1 MLMTF
6 SEFIA
11 YLKHL
16 INYADYCSS
25 HPQTWIGCAGFWAF
39 VYLSGAF
46 IAFLVFYSTAKNLW
60 IDHKQIKAYKAKKAR
75 EAYVADTETM
85 AKHIWKGE

>member
-11 YLKHL
+11 FLKN
-16 INYADYCSS
+16 IFNYADYCAA

-39 VYLSGAF
+39 VYLSGSF
-46 IAFLVFYSTAKNLW
+46 IALIVFYRTAKNLW
-60 IDHKQIKAYKAKKAR
+60 IDHKQIKAYHAKKAR
-75 EAYVADTETM
+75 EAFIADEETM
-85 AKHIWKGE
+85 SKHVWKGE